1 MFSKTRKS
9 SHSKR
14 SRKSGRFSIESLERR
29 EMLAANFGIDMAT
42 LSAVNPDISSQ
53 PTAAVAPFTTSAS
66 GSAAAAGHV
75 GSVVAQLPVANLSL
89 LGATFENGLLTV
101 SGTNG
106 ADNIYIYA
114 SEGTVY
120 VREVV
125 KELTLLTMPTA
136 ELTGI
141 VVYAHN
147 GDDWVNVD
155 HKSISVW
162 TNISGGSGNDTLLG
176 GAAADILWG
185 GEGNDKLWRTAGTTS

>member
-53 PTAAVAPFTTSAS
+53 PTAAVAPLTTSAS

-125 KELTLLTMPTA
+125 KELTLLTVPTA

-141 VVYAHN
+141 VV
-147 GDDWVNVD
+147 VRPQRRR
-155 HKSISVW
+155 
-162 TNISGGSGNDTLLG
+162 LG
-176 GAAADILWG
+176 ERRPQIHQCL
-185 GEGNDKLWRTAGTTS
+185 DKYLRRFWKRHATRRRCCRYPVGRRRQ